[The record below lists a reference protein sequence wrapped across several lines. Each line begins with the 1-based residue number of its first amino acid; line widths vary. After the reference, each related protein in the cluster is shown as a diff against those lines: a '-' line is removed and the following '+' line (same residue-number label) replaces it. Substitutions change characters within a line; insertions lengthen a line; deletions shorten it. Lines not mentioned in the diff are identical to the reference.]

1 MLTWR
6 AADKIEDESM
16 TQQEEQASVITLEG
30 DDGHSYSCQILDIF
44 NFEQQEYALLLNLGE
59 VNNEEEPDDQ
69 AGSIVVMRLTE
80 RGDQSI
86 FQTIES
92 EEEFERVI
100 AHVEDMVKKAEESA
114 EE

>member
-1 MLTWR
+1 M
-6 AADKIEDESM
+6 S
-16 TQQEEQASVITLEG
+16 TQPEHDEQAAVITLEG

-44 NFEQQEYALLLNLGE
+44 QFEEKEYALLLNLGE
-59 VNNEEEPDDQ
+59 VTEGGEDDQ
-69 AGSIVVMRLTE
+69 QGSIVVMRLQE

-92 EEEFERVI
+92 EEEFQRVI
-100 AHVEDMVKKAEESA
+100 AHVEDMVKEAEEVS

>member
-1 MLTWR
+1 M
-6 AADKIEDESM
+6 SS
-16 TQQEEQASVITLEG
+16 QPGQEEQASVITLEG

-44 NFEQQEYALLLNLGE
+44 NFEEKEYALLLNLGE
-59 VNNEEEPDDQ
+59 VSSGEEESENQ
-69 AGSIVVMRLTE
+69 GSIVVMRLTE

-100 AHVEDMVKKAEESA
+100 AHVEEMVKKAEEA
-114 EE
+114 VGE

>member
-1 MLTWR
+1 M
-6 AADKIEDESM
+6 S
-16 TQQEEQASVITLEG
+16 TQPGQEEQASVITLEG

-44 NFEQQEYALLLNLGE
+44 NFEQKEYALLLNLGE
-59 VNNEEEPDDQ
+59 TNSEGGENENQ
-69 AGSIVVMRLTE
+69 GSIVVMRLTE

-100 AHVEDMVKKAEESA
+100 AHVEEMVKKAEESA
-114 EE
+114 SE

>member
-1 MLTWR
+1 MSSQP
-6 AADKIEDESM
+6 D
-16 TQQEEQASVITLEG
+16 QEGQVSVITLEG

-44 NFEQQEYALLLNLGE
+44 NFEQKEYALLLNLGE
-59 VNNEEEPDDQ
+59 VNNEGEENENQ
-69 AGSIVVMRLTE
+69 GSIVVMRLTE

-100 AHVEDMVKKAEESA
+100 AHVEDMVKKAEEASG
-114 EE
+114 E